1 MSRPL
6 PFVIAVAAACGLVVL
21 PATHA
26 RAQTTEHQIAGAVL
40 PLPEAM
46 RSAATVLGYG
56 TDMKLQTLRRGSNG
70 MICLADDPRD
80 DQFHASCYHEG
91 MEPFMARGRELRASG
106 VTGPQVDTVR
116 FAEVKSGKLKVP
128 SEPAS
133 LYQVFAKKDAFDPAT
148 GKVTA
153 ATSLFVIY
161 MPYATEK
168 STGLLARPREDGP
181 WLMFPGT
188 PKAHIMFTAKM
199 SP

>member
-1 MSRPL
+1 MSRPR
-6 PFVIAVAAACGLVVL
+6 PFAFAVLASFGLIATAWQ
-21 PATHA
+21 A
-26 RAQTTEHQIAGAVL
+26 RAQAPERQIAGAVL

-56 TDMKLQTLRRGSNG
+56 ADGKLQTLRKGTNG

-80 DQFHASCYHEG
+80 DQFHTSCYHES

-128 SEPAS
+128 TEPAS
-133 LYQVFAKKDAFDPAT
+133 LYQIFGKKDAFDPAT

-161 MPYATEK
+161 IPYATEK

-188 PKAHIMFTAKM
+188 PKAHIMFTARM

>member
-1 MSRPL
+1 MSRSL
-6 PFVIAVAAACGLVVL
+6 PFAFVVIAACGLTAL
-21 PATHA
+21 TSES
-26 RAQTTEHQIAGAVL
+26 RAQASEKQIAGAVL

-56 TDMKLQTLRRGSNG
+56 ADMKLQTLRPGTNG
-70 MICLADDPRD
+70 MVCLADDPRD
-80 DQFHASCYHEG
+80 DQFHTSCYHES

-128 SEPAS
+128 TVPAS
-133 LYQVFAKKDAFDPAT
+133 LYQVFGKKDAFDPAT
-148 GKVTA
+148 GKISA
-153 ATSLFVIY
+153 ATSLFVVY
-161 MPYATEK
+161 MPFATEK
-168 STGLLARPREDGP
+168 TTGLLARPREDGP

>member
-6 PFVIAVAAACGLVVL
+6 PFAIAVVAACGLL
-21 PATHA
+21 ASASEA
-26 RAQTTEHQIAGAVL
+26 RAQSPERQIAGAVL

-46 RSAATVLGYG
+46 RSGATVLGYG
-56 TDMKLQTLRRGSNG
+56 ADMKLQTLRKGSNG

-80 DQFHASCYHEG
+80 DQFHTSCYHEG
-91 MEPFMARGRELRASG
+91 MEPFMARGRELRANG

-116 FAEVKSGKLKVP
+116 FAEVKAGKLKVP

-133 LYQVFAKKDAFDPAT
+133 LYQIFAKKDAFDPAT
-148 GKVTA
+148 GKVA
-153 ATSLFVIY
+153 AGTSLFVIY
-161 MPYATEK
+161 IPYATEK

-188 PKAHIMFTAKM
+188 PKAHIMFTARM
-199 SP
+199 AP